1 MRSPEEV
8 RRDLV
13 RQWLVKAREDLTA
26 AEILVA
32 QQPPLLGIIGFHC
45 QQAAEKYIKAFLVLH
60 DIKFTK
66 THDIELLIDLI
77 GNVDNSL
84 ADVLHDAIILSDYGV
99 DVRYPGDIPELTP
112 EEAKEAVKLAGMV
125 RNAIRSAL
133 KEFLEEGSSKA

>member
-13 RQWLVKAREDLTA
+13 RQWLVKARDDLTA

-32 QQPPLLGIIGFHC
+32 QQSPLLGIIGFHC

-125 RNAIRSAL
+125 RDAIRSAL
-133 KEFLEEGSSKA
+133 KEFLGEGSSKA

>member
-32 QQPPLLGIIGFHC
+32 QQSPLLGIIGFHC

-66 THDIELLIDLI
+66 THDIALLIDLI

-125 RNAIRSAL
+125 RDAIRSAL
-133 KEFLEEGSSKA
+133 KEFIEEGPS

>member
-1 MRSPEEV
+1 MRPPEEV

-26 AEILVA
+26 AEILMA
-32 QQPPLLGIIGFHC
+32 QQTPLLGIIGFHC

-112 EEAKEAVKLAGMV
+112 EEAKEAVKLVGMV
-125 RNAIRSAL
+125 KDAIRSAL
-133 KEFLEEGSSKA
+133 EEFLEKGSS

>member
-13 RQWLVKAREDLTA
+13 RQWLVKAREDLAA

-84 ADVLHDAIILSDYGV
+84 ADILHDAIILSDYGV

-112 EEAKEAVKLAGMV
+112 EEAKEAVKLASMV